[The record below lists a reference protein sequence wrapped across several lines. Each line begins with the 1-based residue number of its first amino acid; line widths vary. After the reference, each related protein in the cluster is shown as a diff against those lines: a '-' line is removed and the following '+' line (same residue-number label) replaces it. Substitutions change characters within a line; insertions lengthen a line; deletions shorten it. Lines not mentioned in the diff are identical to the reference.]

1 MKRSYHSNVAF
12 LDLLFNTLLCFVVF
26 FALTIIQMKKY
37 DEKSK
42 TDLNLD
48 AHLMIV
54 AAWPERYGDDV
65 DLYVRDPRH
74 EVVFFSNKN
83 NSIMHLDRDDMGSTG
98 DYSPSENELGPS
110 NREIVTIRNKYPGT
124 YVVNVHMFR
133 KSYRDPTPIEVRIF
147 KVKSGKIIEDSMILL
162 TRSGQEKTVAR
173 FKVNNDGSIKKL
185 KPLSTEIAV
194 NLIGNPL

>member
-1 MKRSYHSNVAF
+1 MKRSYHANVAF

-42 TDLNLD
+42 TDLDLD

-98 DYSPSENELGPS
+98 DYSQNELGPS
-110 NREIVTIRNKYPGT
+110 NREIVTIRNRYPGT

-147 KVKSGKIIEDSMILL
+147 KVKSGKIIDDSMVVLV
-162 TRSGQEKTVAR
+162 RSGQEKTIAR
-173 FKVNNDGSIKKL
+173 FKVNEDGTIKKL
-185 KPLSTEIAV
+185 KPLET
-194 NLIGNPL
+194 PLARQLVGYPE